1 MCSSRKSTAIKVL
14 EAMALVALKKKYPN
28 FPYPP
33 TPSYTDKTSNGLTKC
48 IVDFLNLSGHHAE
61 RINSMGFAK
70 DNRRKVVDVVGQTR
84 TIGDV
89 TWIKGNT
96 QKGTADISATIHGQS
111 VKIEVK
117 CEATGDRRQSEAQK
131 NISHR
136 LKTLAANISLLGIFK
151 TFSIFSIHHKK

>member
-131 NISHR
+131 KYQSQIENAGGKYIIARNFQDFFDFFNSP
-136 LKTLAANISLLGIFK
+136 
-151 TFSIFSIHHKK
+151 

>member
-1 MCSSRKSTAIKVL
+1 
-14 EAMALVALKKKYPN
+14 MALVALKKKYPN

-131 NISHR
+131 KYQSQIENAGGKYIIARNFQDFFDFFNSP
-136 LKTLAANISLLGIFK
+136 
-151 TFSIFSIHHKK
+151 